1 MFTFFTIVFAI
12 VWAVVS
18 FILLFK
24 VWDNIGPIVLSFSK
38 SHIVQL
44 LAMAIIF
51 LIIWGVPGWLWM
63 KIFGRYTRETAFS
76 ESAKPRLLRVSG
88 FSFWPKLFFAF
99 LRFC

>member
-24 VWDNIGPIVLSFSK
+24 VRDNIGPIVLSFSK

-63 KIFGRYTRETAFS
+63 KIFG
-76 ESAKPRLLRVSG
+76 
-88 FSFWPKLFFAF
+88 
-99 LRFC
+99 

>member
-44 LAMAIIF
+44 RAIPSIIH
-51 LIIWGVPGWLWM
+51 IIWGVPRSHRM
-63 KIFGRYTRETAFS
+63 KINA
-76 ESAKPRLLRVSG
+76 
-88 FSFWPKLFFAF
+88 
-99 LRFC
+99 

>member
-24 VWDNIGPIVLSFSK
+24 VWDNIGPTVLSFSK

-63 KIFGRYTRETAFS
+63 KIFG
-76 ESAKPRLLRVSG
+76 
-88 FSFWPKLFFAF
+88 
-99 LRFC
+99 

>member
-24 VWDNIGPIVLSFSK
+24 VWDNIGQIVLSFSK

-63 KIFGRYTRETAFS
+63 KIFG
-76 ESAKPRLLRVSG
+76 
-88 FSFWPKLFFAF
+88 
-99 LRFC
+99 

>member
-24 VWDNIGPIVLSFSK
+24 VWDNIGLIVLSFSK

-63 KIFGRYTRETAFS
+63 KIFG
-76 ESAKPRLLRVSG
+76 
-88 FSFWPKLFFAF
+88 
-99 LRFC
+99 

>member
-24 VWDNIGPIVLSFSK
+24 VWDNICPIVLSFSK

-63 KIFGRYTRETAFS
+63 KIFG
-76 ESAKPRLLRVSG
+76 
-88 FSFWPKLFFAF
+88 
-99 LRFC
+99 

>member
-18 FILLFK
+18 FILFFK

-63 KIFGRYTRETAFS
+63 KIFG
-76 ESAKPRLLRVSG
+76 
-88 FSFWPKLFFAF
+88 
-99 LRFC
+99 

>member
-1 MFTFFTIVFAI
+1 MCTFFTIVFAI
-12 VWAVVS
+12 VWAVGS

-63 KIFGRYTRETAFS
+63 KIFG
-76 ESAKPRLLRVSG
+76 
-88 FSFWPKLFFAF
+88 
-99 LRFC
+99 

>member
-51 LIIWGVPGWLWM
+51 LIIWGVSGD
-63 KIFGRYTRETAFS
+63 TAAKQH
-76 ESAKPRLLRVSG
+76 SAIVQSR
-88 FSFWPKLFFAF
+88 SF
-99 LRFC
+99 

>member
-12 VWAVVS
+12 VWAVGS

-24 VWDNIGPIVLSFSK
+24 GWDNIGPIVLSFSK

-63 KIFGRYTRETAFS
+63 KIFG
-76 ESAKPRLLRVSG
+76 
-88 FSFWPKLFFAF
+88 
-99 LRFC
+99 

>member
-63 KIFGRYTRETAFS
+63 KILGDTPAKTAFS
-76 ESAKPRLLRVSG
+76 ESAKPRLLRVSRN
-88 FSFWPKLFFAF
+88 SRLTDP
-99 LRFC
+99 

>member
-18 FILLFK
+18 FILL
-24 VWDNIGPIVLSFSK
+24 WDNIGPIVLSFSK

-63 KIFGRYTRETAFS
+63 KIFG
-76 ESAKPRLLRVSG
+76 
-88 FSFWPKLFFAF
+88 
-99 LRFC
+99 

>member
-24 VWDNIGPIVLSFSK
+24 VWDNIGPNVLSFSK

-63 KIFGRYTRETAFS
+63 KIFG
-76 ESAKPRLLRVSG
+76 
-88 FSFWPKLFFAF
+88 
-99 LRFC
+99 

>member
-24 VWDNIGPIVLSFSK
+24 VLDNIGPIVLSFSK

-63 KIFGRYTRETAFS
+63 KIFG
-76 ESAKPRLLRVSG
+76 
-88 FSFWPKLFFAF
+88 
-99 LRFC
+99 

>member
-18 FILLFK
+18 VILLFN

-63 KIFGRYTRETAFS
+63 KIFG
-76 ESAKPRLLRVSG
+76 
-88 FSFWPKLFFAF
+88 
-99 LRFC
+99 

>member
-18 FILLFK
+18 FIFLFK

-63 KIFGRYTRETAFS
+63 KIFG
-76 ESAKPRLLRVSG
+76 
-88 FSFWPKLFFAF
+88 
-99 LRFC
+99 

>member
-18 FILLFK
+18 FILLFNF
-24 VWDNIGPIVLSFSK
+24 WDNIGPIVLSFSK

-63 KIFGRYTRETAFS
+63 KIFG
-76 ESAKPRLLRVSG
+76 
-88 FSFWPKLFFAF
+88 
-99 LRFC
+99 

>member
-44 LAMAIIF
+44 LAMRSSSSS
-51 LIIWGVPGWLWM
+51 
-63 KIFGRYTRETAFS
+63 FGAFP
-76 ESAKPRLLRVSG
+76 AG
-88 FSFWPKLFFAF
+88 FG
-99 LRFC
+99 

>member
-51 LIIWGVPGWLWM
+51 LFIWGVPGWLWM
-63 KIFGRYTRETAFS
+63 KIFG
-76 ESAKPRLLRVSG
+76 
-88 FSFWPKLFFAF
+88 
-99 LRFC
+99 

>member
-1 MFTFFTIVFAI
+1 VAGFPPVRASHSVQLSAGLLRSLNSMFTFFTIVFAI

-63 KIFGRYTRETAFS
+63 KIFG
-76 ESAKPRLLRVSG
+76 
-88 FSFWPKLFFAF
+88 
-99 LRFC
+99 

>member
-18 FILLFK
+18 FSLLFN
-24 VWDNIGPIVLSFSK
+24 VWDKIGPIVLSFSK

-63 KIFGRYTRETAFS
+63 KIFG
-76 ESAKPRLLRVSG
+76 
-88 FSFWPKLFFAF
+88 
-99 LRFC
+99 

>member
-12 VWAVVS
+12 VWAVGS

-24 VWDNIGPIVLSFSK
+24 VWDSIGPIVLSFSK

-63 KIFGRYTRETAFS
+63 KIFG
-76 ESAKPRLLRVSG
+76 
-88 FSFWPKLFFAF
+88 
-99 LRFC
+99 

>member
-12 VWAVVS
+12 VWAVVA

-63 KIFGRYTRETAFS
+63 KIFG
-76 ESAKPRLLRVSG
+76 
-88 FSFWPKLFFAF
+88 
-99 LRFC
+99 

>member
-24 VWDNIGPIVLSFSK
+24 VWGNVGPIVLSFSK

-63 KIFGRYTRETAFS
+63 KIFG
-76 ESAKPRLLRVSG
+76 
-88 FSFWPKLFFAF
+88 
-99 LRFC
+99 

>member
-18 FILLFK
+18 FFLLFK

-63 KIFGRYTRETAFS
+63 KIFG
-76 ESAKPRLLRVSG
+76 
-88 FSFWPKLFFAF
+88 
-99 LRFC
+99 

>member
-18 FILLFK
+18 F
-24 VWDNIGPIVLSFSK
+24 NIGPIVLSFSK

-63 KIFGRYTRETAFS
+63 KIFG
-76 ESAKPRLLRVSG
+76 
-88 FSFWPKLFFAF
+88 
-99 LRFC
+99 

>member
-12 VWAVVS
+12 VSAVVS
-18 FILLFK
+18 FILHFK

-63 KIFGRYTRETAFS
+63 KIFG
-76 ESAKPRLLRVSG
+76 
-88 FSFWPKLFFAF
+88 
-99 LRFC
+99 

>member
-18 FILLFK
+18 FILL
-24 VWDNIGPIVLSFSK
+24 IGPIVLSFSK

-63 KIFGRYTRETAFS
+63 KIFG
-76 ESAKPRLLRVSG
+76 
-88 FSFWPKLFFAF
+88 
-99 LRFC
+99 

>member
-1 MFTFFTIVFAI
+1 MFTFFTLVFAI

-63 KIFGRYTRETAFS
+63 KIFG
-76 ESAKPRLLRVSG
+76 
-88 FSFWPKLFFAF
+88 
-99 LRFC
+99 

>member
-51 LIIWGVPGWLWM
+51 LIIVVAVTVTN
-63 KIFGRYTRETAFS
+63 I
-76 ESAKPRLLRVSG
+76 VSLKK
-88 FSFWPKLFFAF
+88 SKKQTVKE
-99 LRFC
+99 

>member
-24 VWDNIGPIVLSFSK
+24 VWVNIGPIVLSFSK

-63 KIFGRYTRETAFS
+63 KIFG
-76 ESAKPRLLRVSG
+76 
-88 FSFWPKLFFAF
+88 
-99 LRFC
+99 

>member
-12 VWAVVS
+12 VWAGVC

-63 KIFGRYTRETAFS
+63 KIFG
-76 ESAKPRLLRVSG
+76 
-88 FSFWPKLFFAF
+88 
-99 LRFC
+99 